1 MSREFHCPSCDKKL
15 FTYEE
20 RTRKYGK
27 LLKEC
32 KKCGAQYLDLRYY
45 ELAIDGIPE
54 DEFKV
59 TRYSLAILIGALF
72 GWRGIYIARI
82 YLYTGENLIKWL
94 LPISFILISFIV
106 VIVGLYEIFMI
117 ATGLKRKKLERLFD
131 ESKARMRD
139 SSYIYTLKKHGYVIN
154 EEYDI

>member
-32 KKCGAQYLDLRYY
+32 KKCGAQYLDPRYY

-54 DEFKV
+54 DEFGIA
-59 TRYSLAILIGALF
+59 RYSLAILIGAFF
-72 GWRGIYIARI
+72 GWRGIHVANIYIYRGA
-82 YLYTGENLIKWL
+82 NLVSWL
-94 LPISFILISFIV
+94 LPISFILIS
-106 VIVGLYEIFMI
+106 VIVIIAGLYEIFSI
-117 ATGLKRKKLERLFD
+117 TTGLKRKKMERLLE

-139 SSYIYTLKKHGYVIN
+139 SSYVYTLKKHGYVIDK
-154 EEYDI
+154 EYDI

>member
-20 RTRKYGK
+20 RTRKYGS

-32 KKCGAQYLDLRYY
+32 KKCGAQYLDPRYY

-54 DEFKV
+54 DEFGV
-59 TRYSLAILIGALF
+59 GRYSLAILIGAFF
-72 GWRGIYIARI
+72 GWRGIRTANI
-82 YLYTGENLIKWL
+82 YMYTGADPVRWL

-106 VIVGLYEIFMI
+106 VITGLYEIFTI
-117 ATGLKRKKLERLFD
+117 ATGLKRKKMDRLYE
-131 ESKARMRD
+131 ESKARMKD
-139 SSYIYTLKKHGYVIN
+139 SGYIYTLQKHGYTIP
-154 EEYDI
+154 EEYNL

>member
-32 KKCGAQYLDLRYY
+32 KKCGAQYLDPRYY

-82 YLYTGENLIKWL
+82 YLYTGENFIKWL

-117 ATGLKRKKLERLFD
+117 ATGLKRKKMERLLD

-139 SSYIYTLKKHGYVIN
+139 SSYIKTQKKHGYVIN

>member
-20 RTRKYGK
+20 RSRKYGK

-32 KKCGAQYLDLRYY
+32 KKCGAQYLDPRYY

-54 DEFKV
+54 DEFGIA
-59 TRYSLAILIGALF
+59 RYSVAILIGALF
-72 GWRGIYIARI
+72 GWRGIHVANIYIYRGA
-82 YLYTGENLIKWL
+82 NLINWL
-94 LPISFILISFIV
+94 LPISFILIS
-106 VIVGLYEIFMI
+106 VIVIIAGLYEIFTI
-117 ATGLKRKKLERLFD
+117 TTGLKRKKMERLLE

-139 SSYIYTLKKHGYVIN
+139 SSYVYTLKKHGYVIDK
-154 EEYDI
+154 EYDI